1 MNESTSCLILIDPS
15 SPAGEDGLRLIEP
28 GEREITLLLLLDD
41 PSAGSLEAFAR
52 SERIGIG
59 EAADIY
65 LQQVADRIPAG
76 CAVASVSTNGHD
88 AVREIL
94 LTMADHGATRVVVP
108 SSLPGLGGDA
118 IRHLVSRS
126 TAPVVVAPALAA

>member
-15 SPAGEDGLRLIEP
+15 SPSGEDGLRLIEP
-28 GEREITLLLLLDD
+28 GERDITLLLLLDD

-52 SERIGIG
+52 SESIGIG

-65 LQQVADRIPAG
+65 LQQVAGRIPG
-76 CAVASVSTNGHD
+76 HCSVASVSTSGHD

-94 LTMADHGATRVVVP
+94 LTMADHHSTRVVVP
-108 SSLPGLGGDA
+108 SSLPGLAGEA

-126 TAPVVVAPALAA
+126 TAPIVVAPALAA